1 MKTGGWAVQIAG
13 YLIVDCRSP
22 WFFPGHELK
31 PYCQSHPWE
40 DSWKWG
46 AEHSHMEVHAG
57 LMHCVEEL
65 TRKGKGGT
73 RLECPPPCQLGLRA
87 LPRCRTFYR
96 ANKASESL

>member
-1 MKTGGWAVQIAG
+1 METGGWAVQIAG
-13 YLIVDCRSP
+13 DLIVNCRSP
-22 WFFPGHELK
+22 LFFFLV
-31 PYCQSHPWE
+31 PWE

-46 AEHSHMEVHAG
+46 AEHSHMEVHTG